1 MGENLAKLIETSEK
15 MIQVADD
22 LLRACHRKE
31 KKVCSQTRYVIS
43 FFLRRSSEMFES
55 FLLLVK
61 ENRIIDA
68 ALLLRSLWEM
78 GISLGYIFAK
88 DIDETES
95 EKRALRY
102 LLDGDRQQLKLVIG
116 NLDGFREFDPN
127 IEKRRDILEGR
138 INEME
143 GILKQKYKE
152 KKWKLPSIEQRSK
165 LSNYEVL
172 RNAYNQAYRGL
183 SNIEHHS
190 YLFGD
195 LYVDGKRCEPKRSPD
210 HLKRY
215 PQYKLEVSLFQFRL
229 IFIEFLNVFN
239 REFRL
244 GHEKQL
250 EELNKSQDEEYE
262 LLKG

>member
-1 MGENLAKLIETSEK
+1 MTEKLSILVETSKK
-15 MIQVADD
+15 MIRVADD
-22 LLRACHRKE
+22 LLQACHRKE
-31 KKVCSQTRYVIS
+31 KKVSSQTRYVIS
-43 FFLRRSSEMFES
+43 FFLRRSWEMFDS
-55 FLLLVK
+55 FLYLVK

-88 DIDETES
+88 DINETES

-102 LLDGDRQQLKLVIG
+102 LLDGDRQQLKLINS
-116 NLDGFREFDPN
+116 NLDGFKEFDPQ
-127 IEKRRDILEGR
+127 IEKRRDILKER

-143 GILKQKYKE
+143 GYFREKYNE
-152 KKWKLPSIEQRSK
+152 DNWELPCIEQRSN

-190 YLFGD
+190 YFFGD
-195 LYVDGKRCEPKRSPD
+195 QYVDSEKCEPIKDPD
-210 HLKRY
+210 HLKLY

-239 REFRL
+239 REFLL
-244 GHEKQL
+244 GYEKQID
-250 EELNKSQDEEYE
+250 ELRKLQDKEYE
-262 LLKG
+262 LLRG

>member
-1 MGENLAKLIETSEK
+1 MGENLAKLIETSKK

-22 LLRACHRKE
+22 LLQACHRKE
-31 KKVCSQTRYVIS
+31 NKVCSQTRYVIS
-43 FFLRRSSEMFES
+43 FFLRRSWEMFES
-55 FLLLVK
+55 FLFLVG

-116 NLDGFREFDPN
+116 NLDGFKEFDPN
-127 IEKRRDILEGR
+127 IEKRRGVLEER

-143 GILKQKYKE
+143 GILRRKYKE
-152 KKWKLPSIEQRSK
+152 RKWKLPLIEQRSK

-190 YLFGD
+190 YFFGD
-195 LYVDGKRCEPKRSPD
+195 IYVDDKRCEPIKNPD
-210 HLKRY
+210 HLRRY

-229 IFIEFLNVFN
+229 IFIEFLNIFN
-239 REFRL
+239 KEFRL
-244 GHEKQL
+244 GYEKQI
-250 EELNKSQDEEYE
+250 EEIRQLQDKEYD
-262 LLKG
+262 LIRG

>member
-1 MGENLAKLIETSEK
+1 MIENLNILVETSKK

-22 LLRACHRKE
+22 LVKACYRKE

-43 FFLRRSSEMFES
+43 FFLSRSWEMFGS
-55 FLLLVK
+55 FLCLVK

-102 LLDGDRQQLKLVIG
+102 LLDGDRQQLKLVIA
-116 NLDGFREFDPN
+116 NIDGFREFDPE
-127 IEKRRDILEGR
+127 IEKRRDMLKER
-138 INEME
+138 IAEME
-143 GILKQKYKE
+143 RHFKE
-152 KKWKLPSIEQRSK
+152 RYNEEKWDLPCIEQRSK

-190 YLFGD
+190 YFFGD
-195 LYVDGKRCEPKRSPD
+195 QYVDGKRCEPIKDPD
-210 HLKRY
+210 HLKHY

-250 EELNKSQDEEYE
+250 EELSKFQDDEYK
-262 LLKG
+262 LLKD

>member
-1 MGENLAKLIETSEK
+1 MKKGLSILVESSYM
-15 MIQVADD
+15 MIKVAED
-22 LLRACHRKE
+22 LVQACHRKE

-43 FFLRRSSEMFES
+43 FFLGRSLEMFKS
-55 FLLLVK
+55 FLLLIW

-88 DIDETES
+88 DIDESEC
-95 EKRALRY
+95 EKRAIRY
-102 LLDGDRQQLKLVIG
+102 LLNGDREQLKLINT
-116 NLDGFREFDPN
+116 NLDGFKEFDPN
-127 IEKRRDILEGR
+127 IEKRRDELKKR
-138 INEME
+138 ISIME
-143 GILKQKYKE
+143 NAFKKKYKE
-152 KKWKLPSIEQRSK
+152 ENWDLPCIEKRSR

-190 YLFGD
+190 YFFGD
-195 LYVDGKRCEPKRSPD
+195 LYVNGERCEPIKEPD

-215 PQYKLEVSLFQFRL
+215 PHYKPEVSLFQFRL
-229 IFIEFLNVFN
+229 IFIEFLNIFN

-250 EELNKSQDEEYE
+250 EELNKLQDEEYK
-262 LLKG
+262 LLKD

>member
-1 MGENLAKLIETSEK
+1 
-15 MIQVADD
+15 MIQVADE
-22 LLRACHRKE
+22 LLQACHRKE
-31 KKVCSQTRYVIS
+31 KKVSSQTRYVIS
-43 FFLRRSSEMFES
+43 FFLRRSWEMFES
-55 FLLLVK
+55 FLFLVE
-61 ENRIIDA
+61 ENRIIDV

-116 NLDGFREFDPN
+116 NLDGFKEFDPH
-127 IEKRRDILEGR
+127 IEKRRGVLEER
-138 INEME
+138 ISKME
-143 GILKQKYKE
+143 GILKRKYKE
-152 KKWKLPSIEQRSK
+152 EKWKLPSIEQRSK

-190 YLFGD
+190 YFFGD
-195 LYVDGKRCEPKRSPD
+195 QYVDAKRCEPIKDPD
-210 HLKRY
+210 HLRRY
-215 PQYKLEVSLFQFRL
+215 PQYRLEVSLFQFRL

-244 GHEKQL
+244 GHEKQIDEIRKL
-250 EELNKSQDEEYE
+250 QDKEYE
-262 LLKG
+262 LLRG